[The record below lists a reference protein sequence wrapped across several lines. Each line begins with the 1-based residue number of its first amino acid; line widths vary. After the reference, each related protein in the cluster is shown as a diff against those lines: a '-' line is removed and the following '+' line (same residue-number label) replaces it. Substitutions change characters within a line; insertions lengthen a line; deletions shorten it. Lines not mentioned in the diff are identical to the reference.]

1 MGLLEQKSEKIRFV
15 RVDSDTIEH
24 IIEKEEAPKVELTD
38 QQKENLSEAVKSQL
52 PAMEK
57 TEFNV
62 DFKALGEASRPIQIT
77 QNEFSRRMKEMAAM
91 QQQMAFY
98 GEMPDTYQIILN
110 VQHPFVKE
118 LINESEQKEKE
129 ELIAQV
135 SADNRLKQ
143 LVDLALLSN
152 GMLKGEALSNFVKR
166 SFEMI

>member
-1 MGLLEQKSEKIRFV
+1 MEL
-15 RVDSDTIEH
+15 SDR
-24 IIEKEEAPKVELTD
+24 
-38 QQKENLSEAVKSQL
+38 QKENMSEVVKSQL

-62 DFKALGEASRPIQIT
+62 DFKALGEHSRPVQIT

-98 GEMPDTYQIILN
+98 GEMPDTYQVVLN

-118 LINESEQKEKE
+118 LIDESEQKEKE
-129 ELIAQV
+129 EFIARV
-135 SADNRLKQ
+135 STDNRLKQ
-143 LVDLALLSN
+143 LIDLALLSN

-166 SFEMI
+166 GFDSF